1 MFEGLNMGNLG
12 QMIGQMQEKAQQMQ
26 SEAEK
31 LSYTA
36 KSGGGLISATVNGKG
51 EVVDL
56 SIDDSLL
63 EDKDALQILLIG
75 AVNEAIGMAEA
86 GKRDA
91 AMQMMGDLSAMA
103 PKNG

>member
-12 QMIGQMQEKAQQMQ
+12 QMIGQMQEKAQQLQ
-26 SEAEK
+26 GDVEK
-31 LSYTA
+31 ITYTA

-56 SIDDSLL
+56 SIDDSLM
-63 EDKDALQILLIG
+63 EDKEALQILVIG
-75 AVNEAIGMAEA
+75 AVNEAIGMSEA

-91 AMQMMGDLSAMA
+91 AMRMMGDLASMA
-103 PKNG
+103 PKS

>member
-12 QMIGQMQEKAQQMQ
+12 QMMSQMQEKAQQMQ
-26 SEAEK
+26 SEAEN

-63 EDKDALQILLIG
+63 EDKEALQILVIG
-75 AVNEAIGMAEA
+75 AINEAIGMAES

-91 AMQMMGDLSAMA
+91 AMQMMGDLSSLA
-103 PKNG
+103 PKS